1 MSRSEKGSSPSSV
14 SKRRRRNDDRATT
27 RRKHLYLV
35 LDDWKDGYSIHKLDP
50 DDMDLSGHLSEPVA
64 FRLMAPVLGR
74 MAFTALGTNIFV
86 DTNRRHRGNHASPTL
101 VYNTESAAL
110 TLGPRVPD
118 EVYDLGAAMAVDE
131 KLYAVTTIC
140 QGPCRPPAL
149 QVLSWA
155 PTTMV
160 EPWNPSM
167 DWSWNS
173 LPTPSPFN
181 GVEVITY
188 ALHPDGHTI
197 FMSTVDH
204 ETHSFDTRHGVWRK
218 LGDWVLPF
226 RGQAYFDAELD
237 AWVGLHHKE
246 DGYICCCSVA
256 SRGATTTPRL
266 ERRMLKEKLF
276 RSKEE
281 VKVDHRHLKP
291 TLTYMGDSRFCLVE
305 NILCGEDFGDG
316 SVIHVTLFGLKYDNK
331 GELQTKVRRT
341 TRSYSVSKN
350 SRLFSHAVFWM

>member
-1 MSRSEKGSSPSSV
+1 MLPQPLYTTQRVVPSV
-14 SKRRRRNDDRATT
+14 
-27 RRKHLYLV
+27 
-35 LDDWKDGYSIHKLDP
+35 
-50 DDMDLSGHLSEPVA
+50 
-64 FRLMAPVLGR
+64 
-74 MAFTALGTNIFV
+74 
-86 DTNRRHRGNHASPTL
+86 
-101 VYNTESAAL
+101 L

-118 EVYDLGAAMAVDE
+118 EVYDLGAAMAVNE

-140 QGPCRPPAL
+140 QGPCRPPSL

-155 PTTMV
+155 PATKV
-160 EPWNPSM
+160 EPWDPSM
-167 DWSWNS
+167 DWSWDS
-173 LPTPSPFN
+173 LPTPSPLN
-181 GVEVITY
+181 GTEVITY

-197 FMSTVDH
+197 FMSTVD
-204 ETHSFDTRHGVWRK
+204 ETHSFDTSHGVWRK
-218 LGDWVLPF
+218 LGNWVLPF

-246 DGYICCCSVA
+246 DGHIWCCSVA

-281 VKVDHRHLKP
+281 VKVGHRHLKP
-291 TLTYMGDSRFCLVE
+291 TLTYMGDSRFCLAE
-305 NILCGEDFGDG
+305 NILCGKDFDAG

-350 SRLFSHAVFWM
+350 TILFSHAVFWM

>member
-1 MSRSEKGSSPSSV
+1 MGRSEKGLSPSSS
-14 SKRRRRNDDRATT
+14 SKRRRRNNDCATT

-64 FRLMAPVLGR
+64 LRLVAPVLGR

-86 DTNRRHRGNHASPTL
+86 DTNRRRRGNHASPTL

-118 EVYDLGAAMAVDE
+118 DVYDLGAAMAVNE
-131 KLYAVTTIC
+131 KL
-140 QGPCRPPAL
+140 
-149 QVLSWA
+149 
-155 PTTMV
+155 
-160 EPWNPSM
+160 
-167 DWSWNS
+167 
-173 LPTPSPFN
+173 LPTPSPLS
-181 GVEVITY
+181 GTEVITY

-197 FMSTVDH
+197 FMSTVD
-204 ETHSFDTRHGVWRK
+204 ETHSFDTIHGVWRK
-218 LGDWVLPF
+218 LGNWVLPF
-226 RGQAYFDAELD
+226 LGEAYFDAELD
-237 AWVGLHHKE
+237 AWVGFHHKE

-256 SRGATTTPRL
+256 SRSATTTPRL
-266 ERRMLKEKLF
+266 ELTMLKEKLF

-281 VKVDHRHLKP
+281 VKLDHWHLKP

-305 NILCGEDFGDG
+305 NILCGEDFDAG
-316 SVIHVTLFGLKYDNK
+316 SVIHITLFGLKYDHK

-350 SRLFSHAVFWM
+350 SLLFSHAVFWM